1 MSWLVEAGR
10 EVVVS
15 HIESCRVAVV
25 GRESYRNNKGREA
38 IAVMLLRVY
47 TTSRRMGWQG
57 RGRGGRGRGGN
68 LREGR
73 GEEGKGAMREGST
86 GVMKVSVGR
95 Q

>member
-1 MSWLVEAGR
+1 M
-10 EVVVS
+10 S
-15 HIESCRVAVV
+15 HIVSCRVAVV

-57 RGRGGRGRGGN
+57 RGRGGD

>member
-1 MSWLVEAGR
+1 M
-10 EVVVS
+10 S

-57 RGRGGRGRGGN
+57 RGRGGQGKGRRSERRKGRGG
-68 LREGR
+68 R
-73 GEEGKGAMREGST
+73 GAMREGST